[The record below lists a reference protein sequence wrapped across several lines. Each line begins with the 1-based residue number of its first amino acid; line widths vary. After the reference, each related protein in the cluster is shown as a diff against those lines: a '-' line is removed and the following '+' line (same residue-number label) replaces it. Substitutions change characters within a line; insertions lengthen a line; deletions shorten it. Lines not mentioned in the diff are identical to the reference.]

1 MSSPLAVSVS
11 WKRRTDE
18 LMTRAGVA
26 FKVSTDQWIMVVEA
40 VVAEC
45 ARLSL
50 QMSILGPEHAHT
62 AAPLPADEYTEAR
75 ARPHHSALT

>member
-26 FKVSTDQWIMVVEA
+26 FEVSKDQCIMVIEA
-40 VVAEC
+40 VVA
-45 ARLSL
+45 LSVPG
-50 QMSILGPEHAHT
+50 SIC
-62 AAPLPADEYTEAR
+62 R
-75 ARPHHSALT
+75 

>member
-1 MSSPLAVSVS
+1 MS

-40 VVAEC
+40 VVA
-45 ARLSL
+45 LSVPG
-50 QMSILGPEHAHT
+50 SVC
-62 AAPLPADEYTEAR
+62 R
-75 ARPHHSALT
+75 